1 MTREDVAH
9 LFHIQYLTKQIQSI
23 WLKWKRSMGKDFR
36 QLSFLF
42 FFFYFFNGRL
52 FLQWEVFGNLS
63 TIAIQLLRQWQLTLD
78 ISLVIFTKPFSFGSM
93 LIISRAEVTH
103 SVPEC
108 LEVEACDGKC
118 VSKSHHSSKSSAFKW
133 HSWIIVHSVEKCF
146 KTDIVNKLFWFLAFL
161 NAVLII
167 PICQE

>member
-36 QLSFLF
+36 QLCRF
-42 FFFYFFNGRL
+42 FFFISSMGGL
-52 FLQWEVFGNLS
+52 WKSV
-63 TIAIQLLRQWQLTLD
+63 QLLRQWQLTLD

-118 VSKSHHSSKSSAFKW
+118 VSKSHHSSKSLAFKW
-133 HSWIIVHSVEKCF
+133 HSWIQWNNASAHPVEKCF

-161 NAVLII
+161 NAVII
-167 PICQE
+167 PICREQFVQVPR